1 MTMWVGILMM
11 ALTAGSARASEGDE
25 RVFGGG
31 NNYQGGTV
39 TSAAPQCTG
48 SCAAEADQHVSIYSL
63 HDIAKDVGEFQNIPL
78 EVRKTIR
85 ERVFGTRLL
94 STVEDETEPGERF
107 ASYYSQIAISKVQ
120 VQATSDVP
128 TCEHDDGLSDPSV
141 IPHNHAGRDTDCV
154 VLSGIDLNDEEELS
168 SSPISHRRTASLCTG
183 NVTDAVRHCQRV
195 SWRGRDIGVAPYMD
209 VTATGA
215 PDDDEV
221 SMANANSVRSRRSH
235 FNEASL
241 MWDAAQNKLVRDTS
255 DDTFCQYMQEG
266 ASVDFDCDG
275 KHFCPPDTDTA
286 TEGVGESFMERCFNY
301 RMAGPSSNYF
311 SMAAETGIPPPG
323 DWNRVGWD
331 YENALVDT
339 HACDPGDA
347 LSENILFAVT
357 DADHLVCLYSA
368 YDKGP
373 DGEGA
378 KITVATP
385 ASGEATEIYQQFA
398 MFYAPVHLFVEDDS
412 VVFQYT
418 IRATLPMFWGLLAG
432 VMDSTYGLPPDITFA
447 FKDEG
452 MHVNLAYVWDKNA
465 NSGIGGWV
473 PPTPSD
479 EDGSGGIVSPGEPTT
494 YVIGTIMNL
503 RYHGVVFDCVD
514 DDAPCQAGA
523 VPAVSSQGITNLE
536 ERAFKFTTRLTID
549 RTTVGGLIDAET
561 AISGAALV
569 ISLNNQ
575 ACFKHDLNAEPD
587 LIFTVSFSGLEEP
600 FIITVQSIEY
610 YHTVHGRVVFPA
622 DEDACVMRLGDTP
635 GPACYDVVAA
645 VASRAPTRYA
655 ATAAVK
661 LPMDGCTDDYGG
673 DTYDCIHKLESWLH
687 DTTDTAHE
695 RKIFVTYTMAFSD
708 GTAPAQGFLR
718 RQEINCDNNGIYCNG
733 LIRSDA
739 AENLRQCEETTAVG
753 TEITIN
759 QFTDLVSASIAVVGQ
774 PHFNALETRPPCIA
788 LDAASG
794 DETVTCPAMLH
805 DQCDGNKGVASVQ
818 HIMESCGGTYSM
830 PNLEASNAIVT
841 GSGTSATCVPSNTN
855 YAERTRI
862 VTPADTTWDSGG
874 LSSSPHADCGQLVV
888 YGTNYA
894 NGGNY
899 PFANNAEAK
908 AYCESFYMDMN
919 NRPGSPNDVFTNS
932 FRPCAFVGDNG
943 QDGVGRCRW
952 ASNSACGCGEAGQ
965 ECQLVQGT
973 GLTTAGGAIAS
984 DVQVTA
990 GSPVPV
996 LGNGLGFM
1004 HLGAV
1009 AGPATQPTTKM
1020 QAARQLIFPIGAR
1033 LTAKC
1038 GDTEQLSTVLFG
1050 GIETGSN
1057 DWLLTDTQWQV
1068 ALGMPAERYDDMK
1081 ALMEDPETLALID
1094 GFLKGVDE
1102 DTLLTQSKVALD
1114 SPAAHK
1120 VTQAYASM
1128 ASCDKNT
1135 IKPFSFLD
1143 STRADDFC
1151 SWAHDE
1157 SSNPYSNTCSS
1168 FAELAGGVDVQGFL
1182 AASGAGIVHGAP
1194 DATECNNGPA
1204 MVLGFNDQ
1212 SPQWN
1217 AYPDSLEEP
1226 DQVPPCAPESGEDR
1240 GARVQEAW
1248 RTSTTCE
1255 GLGMDDVCSN
1265 SRGYRGCALQPM
1277 ERDLFTQLGTSPS
1290 FFAKFKNEYTNDGRP
1305 SAAVMSALGVNI
1317 NTAYLSQCG
1326 AQPTEW
1332 ILETQF
1338 AHLDGLTPIKTPSCG
1353 ARGLA
1358 RGLGDLIGCTSAVL
1372 EHWCEGAFEETAPFT
1387 YTECVWDSDA
1397 GVCSAGSNTCEAETV
1412 RTTGVPYCAA
1422 DVWQAERHLGAQSH
1436 GYVRPFCY
1444 CRDDQYGVNHNNG
1457 QQSRCVAG
1465 EKPAIV
1471 NGATFLPAALDDG
1484 RAPPECVYEGRG
1496 ADLLDVTTIRT
1507 RKVDT
1512 CDEITD
1518 EDECV
1523 DAYVKHGRHICHY
1536 HSSSCSQHFSRT
1548 CEMRTYP
1555 TALCETAS
1563 GKSRL
1568 TKVNNCNDASGE
1580 IFQCH
1585 EFYQANLQICE
1596 PSADGTTCIASA
1608 EVCTA
1613 DPYALPQ
1620 EGQRRRLTLSSVA
1633 QRYHIAAAGSGP
1645 SDEHETGPGAG
1656 RALQET
1662 NATYFPPT
1670 ISRDGS
1676 TGPNGTY
1683 GSLATVRSSGV
1694 ALPCS
1699 DATIG
1704 VTGVFDQ
1711 ACLCNPHKS
1720 GSTQCSLEFVEG
1732 TPPPPPPPPPPS
1744 DDTQGIA
1751 VFGIVIVLVLMAS
1764 EFRKQREDVATVI
1777 NLQQSLLHSRST
1789 PGNSARRASQD
1800 KFNGNSCTNGP
1811 IRRP

>member
-1 MTMWVGILMM
+1 MPAFAMLLRTLA
-11 ALTAGSARASEGDE
+11 ALAALAGVRSSEFDL
-25 RVFGGG
+25 GGG
-31 NNYQGGTV
+31 DNYQGGTV
-39 TSAAPQCTG
+39 TSGAPNCVGNT
-48 SCAAEADQHVSIYSL
+48 CAHESDQHVSIYSL
-63 HDIAKDVGEFQNIPL
+63 HDIAKDVGEFQSAPFAAG
-78 EVRKTIR
+78 VRAAIR

-94 STVEDETEPGERF
+94 GAVEAATVPGEPF
-107 ASYYSQIAISKVQ
+107 ASYYTQIAVSKVQ
-120 VQATSDVP
+120 VQAASGVA
-128 TCEHDDGLSDPSV
+128 TCVLDDGTNTEHA
-141 IPHNHAGRDTDCV
+141 PHAHVGRDVNCAEFPDV
-154 VLSGIDLNDEEELS
+154 DELM
-168 SSPISHRRTASLCTG
+168 SSPSTHAAGLCAG
-183 NVTDAVRHCQRV
+183 KVGDAVKRCPPV
-195 SWRGRDIGVAPYMD
+195 SWRSREIGVAPYMD
-209 VTATGA
+209 LTTTKAPEDEQVT
-215 PDDDEV
+215 
-221 SMANANSVRSRRSH
+221 MASANTVRSRLSH

-241 MWDAAQNKLVRDTS
+241 MWSTQQNKLVRDTS
-255 DDTFCQYMQEG
+255 DDTFCPYIDG
-266 ASVDFDCDG
+266 DPTTSFDCDG
-275 KHFCPPDTDTA
+275 KHFCPPDTA
-286 TEGVGESFMERCFNY
+286 SAAAGESFMDRCFNY
-301 RMAGPSSNYF
+301 RLSGTTPSHF
-311 SMAAETGIPPPG
+311 GMAAETGIPPPG
-323 DWNRVGWD
+323 DWNLPTWK
-331 YENALVDT
+331 YEEALLDT
-339 HACDPGDA
+339 HTCDLGDA
-347 LSENILFAVT
+347 LSENILFAV
-357 DADHLVCLYSA
+357 DDDENLRCLYSQA
-368 YDKGP
+368 DKLLAVA
-373 DGEGA
+373 DGGGA

-385 ASGEATEIYQQFA
+385 ASGEATELYQQHV
-398 MFYAPVHLFVEDDS
+398 MFYAPVH
-412 VVFQYT
+412 VFDEVDGVAYQYT

-432 VMDSTYGLPPDITFA
+432 VMDSTDDLPPDVTFA
-447 FKDEG
+447 FREEG
-452 MHVNLAYVWDKNA
+452 KHINLAYWWDDANA
-465 NSGIGGWV
+465 NWV
-473 PPTPSD
+473 PPMPSAL
-479 EDGSGGIVSPGEPTT
+479 DGDGNDVLSGEPTT

-503 RYHGVVFDCVD
+503 RYNGVLFDCVD

-523 VPAVSSQGITNLE
+523 VPAISSQGITNID

-549 RTTVGGLIDAET
+549 RTTVGGLIEAET
-561 AISGAALV
+561 SISGAALV

-575 ACFKHDLNAEPD
+575 ACFKHDLNVVPD
-587 LIFTVSFSGLEEP
+587 LVFTVAFSGLEEP
-600 FIITVQSIEY
+600 FVITIQSIEY
-610 YHTVHGRVVFPA
+610 YHIVHATKVTRRIVFPA
-622 DEDACVMRLGDTP
+622 DEAACVTRLGDTP

-673 DTYDCIHKLESWLH
+673 GAGDCISKLESWL
-687 DTTDTAHE
+687 TDTQSTAHD

-708 GTAPAQGFLR
+708 GSAPAQGFLR
-718 RQEINCDNNGIYCNG
+718 RQEINCNNNGIYCNG

-739 AENLRQCEETTAVG
+739 ADNLRQCDETTAVG

-774 PHFNALETRPPCIA
+774 PRFNALEKRPPCIA

-794 DETVTCPAMLH
+794 DETVTCPTMLH

-818 HIMESCGGTYSM
+818 HIMEKCGGTYSV

-841 GSGTSATCVPSNTN
+841 GSGTSATCVPTNTN

-874 LSSSPHADCGQLVV
+874 CLSSPHADCGQLVS
-888 YGTNYA
+888 YGSNFVNDGSA
-894 NGGNY
+894 NDNY

-919 NRPGSPNDVFTNS
+919 NRPGSPTDSFTDT
-932 FRPCAFVGDNG
+932 FRPCAFVNDNG
-943 QDGVGRCRW
+943 QEGGGNCRW
-952 ASNSACGCGEAGQ
+952 ATNSACNMVE
-965 ECQLVQGT
+965 GT

-990 GSPVPV
+990 GSAVPV

-1038 GDTEQLSTVLFG
+1038 GDTEQLSTLLFG
-1050 GIETGSN
+1050 GIEAGSN
-1057 DWLLTDTQWQV
+1057 DWLLTDTQWAA
-1068 ALGMPAERYDDMK
+1068 ALGMPAERYADMK

-1094 GFLKGVDE
+1094 GFLKDVDHIP
-1102 DTLLTQSKVALD
+1102 LLTQRKVALD

-1120 VTQAYASM
+1120 VLASTYTPQAP
-1128 ASCDKNT
+1128 CDKNT

-1143 STRADDFC
+1143 PTRADDFC
-1151 SWAHDE
+1151 AWHDSMQTAAE
-1157 SSNPYSNTCSS
+1157 NGDGSNPYHDDCDSAYGSMIS
-1168 FAELAGGVDVQGFL
+1168 GGVDVQGFL

-1212 SPQWN
+1212 SPQWG

-1240 GARVQEAW
+1240 GARVQAGW
-1248 RTSTTCE
+1248 PTSNTCQ
-1255 GLGMDDVCSN
+1255 GLDMDDVCSN

-1277 ERDLFTQLGTSPS
+1277 ERDLLVPTLNEQPNFYS
-1290 FFAKFKNEYTNDGRP
+1290 KFKNEYTNDGRA

-1358 RGLGDLIGCTSAVL
+1358 HDGCASILDEAQ
-1372 EHWCEGAFEETAPFT
+1372 CEGAFEETGPFT
-1387 YTECVWDSDA
+1387 YTECAWDSDA
-1397 GVCSAGSNTCEAETV
+1397 GACSLGTDTCEPETV
-1412 RTTGVPYCAA
+1412 RDTGIPYCAEG
-1422 DVWQAERHLGAQSH
+1422 VWSEGVLNNGAALH
-1436 GYVRPFCY
+1436 GYQRPFCY
-1444 CRDDQYGVNHNNG
+1444 CREDQAG
-1457 QQSRCVAG
+1457 QNYQTKSRC
-1465 EKPAIV
+1465 AINIESNFPV
-1471 NGATFLPAALDDG
+1471 VLDGG

-1496 ADLLDVTTIRT
+1496 TDLVDVTTVRT

-1512 CDEITD
+1512 CEEITD
-1518 EDECV
+1518 EDECM
-1523 DAYVKHGRHICHY
+1523 DAYVKQGRSICQYLFGHC
-1536 HSSSCSQHFSRT
+1536 HPLRSRV

-1555 TALCETAS
+1555 TVHCLTAS

-1568 TKVNNCNDASGE
+1568 TKVNNCNDANGE

-1585 EFYQANLQICE
+1585 QFFQGNLQICE

-1613 DPYALPQ
+1613 DPYAPPQ
-1620 EGQRRRLTLSSVA
+1620 DDVRRRLTVSSVA
-1633 QRYHIAAAGSGP
+1633 QRYHIAGA
-1645 SDEHETGPGAG
+1645 SDGADAK

-1662 NATYFPPT
+1662 NATEPYFPPT
-1670 ISRDGS
+1670 ISRNGS
-1676 TGPNGTY
+1676 TGPNATY
-1683 GSLATVRSSGV
+1683 GTLVTVRTGGV

-1699 DATIG
+1699 DATVD

-1711 ACLCNPHKS
+1711 ACLCDPHRS
-1720 GSTQCSLEFVEG
+1720 GSSQCALEFVETTS
-1732 TPPPPPPPPPPS
+1732 TPPPPPPPTETHTHS
-1744 DDTQGIA
+1744 S
-1751 VFGIVIVLVLMAS
+1751 VVLVVLVVIVVMFLIVARHDYNQKQNINMMVSMQQALLGD
-1764 EFRKQREDVATVI
+1764 RKA
-1777 NLQQSLLHSRST
+1777 
-1789 PGNSARRASQD
+1789 
-1800 KFNGNSCTNGP
+1800 
-1811 IRRP
+1811 

>member
-1 MTMWVGILMM
+1 MTAFATVLRTLA
-11 ALTAGSARASEGDE
+11 ALAALAGARSSEFDL
-25 RVFGGG
+25 GGG
-31 NNYQGGTV
+31 DNYQGGTV
-39 TSAAPQCTG
+39 TSGAPNCVGNT
-48 SCAAEADQHVSIYSL
+48 CAHESDQRVSIYSL
-63 HDIAKDVGEFQNIPL
+63 HDIAKDVGEFQNAPFTPD
-78 EVRKTIR
+78 VRTAIR

-94 STVEDETEPGERF
+94 GAVEAATVPGEPF
-107 ASYYSQIAISKVQ
+107 ASYYSQIAVSKVQ
-120 VQATSDVP
+120 VQAASSVA
-128 TCEHDDGLSDPSV
+128 TCVLDDGSNTDHA
-141 IPHNHAGRDTDCV
+141 PHAHVGRDVDCAV
-154 VLSGIDLNDEEELS
+154 FGGTNDAADAGELMG
-168 SSPISHRRTASLCTG
+168 SPSTHAASLCTG
-183 NVTDAVRHCQRV
+183 NVANAVQRCPPV
-195 SWRGRDIGVAPYMD
+195 SWRGREIGVAPYMD
-209 VTATGA
+209 LTATGA
-215 PDDDEV
+215 PDDDVV
-221 SMANANSVRSRRSH
+221 SMASANSVRTRLSH

-241 MWDAAQNKLVRDTS
+241 MWDAGQNKLVRDTS
-255 DDTFCQYMQEG
+255 DDTFCPYTDG
-266 ASVDFDCDG
+266 DATASFDCDG
-275 KHFCPPDTDTA
+275 KHFCPPDTA
-286 TEGVGESFMERCFNY
+286 SAASGESFMDRCFNY
-301 RMAGPSSNYF
+301 RMAGATPSHFGMS
-311 SMAAETGIPPPG
+311 AETGIPPPG

-331 YENALVDT
+331 YQNALLDT
-339 HACDPGDA
+339 HDCDPGEA
-347 LSENILFAVT
+347 LSENILFAV
-357 DADHLVCLYSA
+357 DDNDLPQCLYSA
-368 YDKGP
+368 HDKGGYG
-373 DGEGA
+373 DGA

-385 ASGEATEIYQQFA
+385 ASGEATEVYQQHV
-398 MFYAPVHLFVEDDS
+398 MFYAPVH
-412 VVFQYT
+412 VFAEEGGVAYQYT

-432 VMDSTYGLPPDITFA
+432 VMDSTDGLPPDVTFA
-447 FKDEG
+447 FEEEG
-452 MHVNLAYVWDKNA
+452 KHINLAYVWDDANA
-465 NSGIGGWV
+465 NWV
-473 PPTPSD
+473 PPMPSAL
-479 EDGSGGIVSPGEPTT
+479 DGDGNDVLSGEPTT

-503 RYHGVVFDCVD
+503 RYNGVLFDCVN

-523 VPAVSSQGITNLE
+523 VPAVSSQGVTNLD

-549 RTTVGGLIDAET
+549 RTTVGGLIEAET
-561 AISGAALV
+561 AISGAALF

-587 LIFTVSFSGLEEP
+587 LIFTAAFSGLEEP

-610 YHTVHGRVVFPA
+610 YHIVHATKVVRRVVFPA
-622 DEDACVMRLGDTP
+622 DEAACVTRLGDTP

-673 DTYDCIHKLESWLH
+673 AAGDCIGKLESWLA
-687 DTTDTAHE
+687 DTAATAQD

-708 GTAPAQGFLR
+708 GSAPAQGFLR
-718 RQEINCDNNGIYCNG
+718 RQEINCNNNGIYCNG

-739 AENLRQCEETTAVG
+739 ADNLRQCDATTAVG

-774 PHFNALETRPPCIA
+774 PRFNALEKRPPCIA
-788 LDAASG
+788 LDADSG

-818 HIMESCGGTYSM
+818 HIMESCGGTYST

-841 GSGTSATCVPSNTN
+841 GSGTSATCVPSNTA

-888 YGTNYA
+888 YGSNYA

-919 NRPGSPNDVFTNS
+919 NRPGSPTDSFTNS

-973 GLTTAGGAIAS
+973 GLTTAGGAIDS

-1050 GIETGSN
+1050 GIEAGSN

-1068 ALGMPAERYDDMK
+1068 ALGMPAQRYDDMK
-1081 ALMEDPETLALID
+1081 ALIEDPETLALID
-1094 GFLKGVDE
+1094 GFLKDVDHIP
-1102 DTLLTQSKVALD
+1102 LLTQRKVALD
-1114 SPAAHK
+1114 SPAVHK
-1120 VTQAYASM
+1120 VTQAYASV

-1151 SWAHDE
+1151 TWAHDE
-1157 SSNPYSNTCSS
+1157 SSNPYSNTCGS

-1217 AYPDSLEEP
+1217 TYPDSLEEP

-1240 GARVQEAW
+1240 GARVQESW
-1248 RTSTTCE
+1248 HTSTTCE

-1358 RGLGDLIGCTSAVL
+1358 HDGCASAVL
-1372 EHWCEGAFEETAPFT
+1372 EHWCEGAFVETAPFT
-1387 YTECVWDSDA
+1387 YTECAWDSDA
-1397 GVCSAGSNTCEAETV
+1397 GTCSAGSNTCEPETV
-1412 RTTGVPYCAA
+1412 RTTGIPYCAT
-1422 DVWQAERHLGAQSH
+1422 DVWQPQQHLGATNH
-1436 GYVRPFCY
+1436 GQGRPFCY
-1444 CRDDQYGVNHNNG
+1444 CRDDQYGVNHNDG

-1465 EKPAIV
+1465 EKPATV

-1496 ADLLDVTTIRT
+1496 ADLNDVTTVRT
-1507 RKVDT
+1507 LKVDT
-1512 CDEITD
+1512 CVDIAD
-1518 EDECV
+1518 QDDCM
-1523 DAYVKHGRHICHY
+1523 DAYVKHDGSICQHLFG
-1536 HSSSCSQHFSRT
+1536 SCFPLTSRT

-1555 TALCETAS
+1555 TVHCLTAS

-1568 TKVNNCNDASGE
+1568 TKVNNCNDANAD
-1580 IFQCH
+1580 IMNCH
-1585 EFYQANLQICE
+1585 QYYQANLQICE
-1596 PSADGTTCIASA
+1596 PSADGTTCAASA
-1608 EVCTA
+1608 EVCAT
-1613 DPYALPQ
+1613 DPYAPPPDDV
-1620 EGQRRRLTLSSVA
+1620 RRRLTVSSVA
-1633 QRYHIAAAGSGP
+1633 QRYHVAGADDGASDGP
-1645 SDEHETGPGAG
+1645 DTVPDAK
-1656 RALQET
+1656 RALQEA
-1662 NATYFPPT
+1662 NATAPYFPPT

-1676 TGPNGTY
+1676 AGPNATY
-1683 GSLATVRSSGV
+1683 GSLATARTGGV

-1699 DATIG
+1699 DATVD

-1711 ACLCNPHKS
+1711 ACLCDPHRS
-1720 GSTQCSLEFVEG
+1720 GSTQCALEFVETPS
-1732 TPPPPPPPPPPS
+1732 TPPPPPPPTETHTHNS
-1744 DDTQGIA
+1744 
-1751 VFGIVIVLVLMAS
+1751 VVLVVLVVIVVMFLIVARHDYNQKQNINMMVSMQQALLGD
-1764 EFRKQREDVATVI
+1764 RKA
-1777 NLQQSLLHSRST
+1777 
-1789 PGNSARRASQD
+1789 
-1800 KFNGNSCTNGP
+1800 
-1811 IRRP
+1811 